1 MPSDMKKSKALLSIF
16 ALLSLTITGCNFNN
30 VSSSSSFISIDSS
43 STETSIS
50 SIETTSS
57 SLNVSSSDE
66 YSSTSSLSSSE
77 SSSSNVSSTSST
89 ASSSS
94 QTSSSSMI
102 SSSSSVSGS
111 SSISSSSSAASSS
124 ASSSSSQTSSSNQ
137 TSSSSSSSS
146 SSSLDKTVT
155 LDIFAFNDTHGN
167 VVDTQGKG
175 ISLAKT
181 STALKELSKNKNS
194 IFISQ
199 GDMWQGSVESN
210 YTRGNLVTEWMNSLD
225 FVSMTVG
232 NHEFDWGQ
240 QYIVNNA
247 ELAEFP
253 ILGINVL
260 YRDTNTRVNY
270 LRPSTVVERDGAKIG
285 IIGAISDCYTSI
297 SSSFV
302 EDIYFASGDT
312 LTNMVKAESARL
324 RSEENCDFIIYSIH
338 GDSSEDGV
346 YDEDLSNGHYVDLV
360 LEGHSH
366 KKYSRVD
373 SYGVYHFQC
382 NASNQNVYQITID
395 LNLKTDSYSV
405 KTATNLNFSYSS
417 SPYKYYQE
425 DEEMKGLLDKYYDK
439 YSIAYKDLGI
449 VSSYKN
455 ADDLRSK
462 VADLYYEEG
471 LAKWGSQ
478 YDITLGGGFMSCRNS
493 GIGPGMIKYSDL
505 MECFPFDNEIALCSI
520 TGGNF
525 NRTQFITGD
534 YRYFI
539 TWKDESIKDNVN
551 YFQTYYLVTDTYTI
565 DYYPNY
571 LNVVEYLK
579 PGRYARDMLADY
591 IAAGNWDENPV
602 ITDTHEGTI
611 NDPKTIEEGRALG
624 LLYTNYNQSTPYF
637 FKGVV
642 SRSAQSLG
650 SSGDMRSVY
659 VKDAD
664 KDNEMQIYFLKK
676 SENATL
682 DNGNWNSVDELSIGD
697 VLIFNGRPFYYNSS
711 ILEFA
716 SGSWAYSINGVLTSQ
731 NN

>member
-1 MPSDMKKSKALLSIF
+1 MPSDMKKSKLLLSIF
-16 ALLSLTITGCNFNN
+16 ALLSLAITGCNFNN
-30 VSSSSSFISIDSS
+30 ASSSSSFVTQNSS
-43 STETSIS
+43 SVETSIS

-57 SLNVSSSDE
+57 SSNVSSNDE

-77 SSSSNVSSTSST
+77 SSFSNVSSTSSV

-94 QTSSSSMI
+94 QASFSSVI
-102 SSSSSVSGS
+102 SS
-111 SSISSSSSAASSS
+111 SSS
-124 ASSSSSQTSSSNQ
+124 ASSSSSVSSSSASSSSSGQ

-146 SSSLDKTVT
+146 SVDKTVT

-175 ISLAKT
+175 ISLAKA

-346 YDEDLSNGHYVDLV
+346 
-360 LEGHSH
+360 
-366 KKYSRVD
+366 
-373 SYGVYHFQC
+373 
-382 NASNQNVYQITID
+382 
-395 LNLKTDSYSV
+395 
-405 KTATNLNFSYSS
+405 
-417 SPYKYYQE
+417 
-425 DEEMKGLLDKYYDK
+425 
-439 YSIAYKDLGI
+439 
-449 VSSYKN
+449 
-455 ADDLRSK
+455 
-462 VADLYYEEG
+462 
-471 LAKWGSQ
+471 
-478 YDITLGGGFMSCRNS
+478 
-493 GIGPGMIKYSDL
+493 
-505 MECFPFDNEIALCSI
+505 
-520 TGGNF
+520 
-525 NRTQFITGD
+525 
-534 YRYFI
+534 
-539 TWKDESIKDNVN
+539 
-551 YFQTYYLVTDTYTI
+551 
-565 DYYPNY
+565 
-571 LNVVEYLK
+571 
-579 PGRYARDMLADY
+579 
-591 IAAGNWDENPV
+591 
-602 ITDTHEGTI
+602 
-611 NDPKTIEEGRALG
+611 
-624 LLYTNYNQSTPYF
+624 
-637 FKGVV
+637 
-642 SRSAQSLG
+642 
-650 SSGDMRSVY
+650 
-659 VKDAD
+659 
-664 KDNEMQIYFLKK
+664 
-676 SENATL
+676 
-682 DNGNWNSVDELSIGD
+682 
-697 VLIFNGRPFYYNSS
+697 
-711 ILEFA
+711 
-716 SGSWAYSINGVLTSQ
+716 
-731 NN
+731 